1 MSFIKLIDL
10 HKTYG
15 RGEAEVK
22 ALRGLSLL
30 VEQGEMIAVMG
41 PSGSGK
47 STLLNIIGCLD
58 KPTGGQYLISGC
70 SIDGYSENERAKLRN
85 ELFGF
90 VIQDFPLVERYNV
103 FKNVMVPLSYSVKW
117 SNYKSKKDKIEQTLF
132 QLGIL
137 EKQKAMAY
145 NLSMGQRQRVAIAR
159 AIVNDPE
166 IVLADEPT
174 GSLDSNTGSEVVGIL
189 ERLNREG
196 KTIIIVTHD
205 QNVASRCHRIVLIKD
220 GLVKSDLNA

>member
-1 MSFIKLIDL
+1 MSVIDLIDL
-10 HKTYG
+10 QKTYG

-22 ALRGLSLL
+22 ALRGLSLS
-30 VEQGEMIAVMG
+30 VNKGEMIAVMG

-58 KPTGGQYLISGC
+58 KPTGGQYFLTGC
-70 SIDGYSENERAKLRN
+70 LIDGYGENERARLRN

-90 VIQDFPLVERYNV
+90 VVQDFPLVERYNV
-103 FKNVMVPLSYSVKW
+103 FKNVMIPLSYSKKR
-117 SNYKSKKDKIEQTLF
+117 SDYKSKKEKIEDTLA

-137 EKQKAMAY
+137 EKKKAMAF
-145 NLSMGQRQRVAIAR
+145 NLSVGQRQRVAIAR

-166 IVLADEPT
+166 IILADEPT
-174 GSLDSNTGSEVVGIL
+174 GSLDSQTGREVVGIL
-189 ERLNREG
+189 EQLNENG

-205 QNVASRCHRIVLIKD
+205 KNVASFCHRTIHITD
-220 GLVKSDLNA
+220 GRVMSG